1 MKPAGKG
8 ILIFLQILLPI
19 FLMSTM
25 VIPPCIAQVDVRYK
39 PSGSMI
45 RNPER
50 GFYTELTSEAEKHPL
65 TPGELAVCRAKGQT
79 LILRMYY
86 LSAFRSRPLS
96 DVELNIVKNDFKIIR
111 AAGMKCIPRF
121 AYSHN
126 IGQQDAPLNI
136 VMGHITQL
144 KPIIR
149 ANADVIAAMQAGF
162 IGAWGEMHSSTNGL
176 DSLTS
181 MRKILFEI
189 LKMLPPERMVQVRT
203 PHYKREIFNRQAPI
217 AKSEA
222 FNESMNSRVG
232 HHNDCFLANW
242 NDYGTYADTTEET
255 AFLSEECRYVPMGG
269 ETCNPSSF
277 AECANTIKQMEKLR
291 WSFLNSGYHPGVIAG
306 WRGQSCLDE
315 ITKRLGYR
323 FELLEGKFDDLL
335 RPGNG
340 FHFAIRLTNTGFAAL
355 FNPRDVELVIEHRSS
370 KARWAVKLPDDPR
383 FWEPG
388 DTVSLA
394 GEAGLPDDMPGG
406 AYSVYLNLPDP
417 ESRLHFRPDYAVQVA
432 NEETWVPESGYND
445 LKFTLNVRTGY
456 AGKMYTGLYYFQ
468 PLAVPADADTI
479 DREGNQ

>member
-1 MKPAGKG
+1 MKPAGEG
-8 ILIFLQILLPI
+8 ILIFLPILL
-19 FLMSTM
+19 MSSM
-25 VIPPCIAQVDVRYK
+25 LIAPCFAQVDVKYT
-39 PSGSMI
+39 PSGTMI

-50 GFYTELTSEAEKHPL
+50 GFYTELTSEAERGLL
-65 TPGELAVCRAKGQT
+65 TPQELAMCKAKGQT
-79 LILRMYY
+79 LIMRMYY
-86 LSAFRSRPLS
+86 LSSFRSLPLS
-96 DVELNIVKNDFKIIR
+96 DVELNIVKNDFQVIR

-136 VMGHITQL
+136 VMGHIAQL

-176 DSLTS
+176 DSVTN

-222 FNESMNSRVG
+222 FNESMYSRVG

-242 NDYGTYADTTEET
+242 DDYGTYTDTTEET

-277 AECANTIKQMEKLR
+277 AECANTIKQMEKLH
-291 WSFLNSGYHPGVIAG
+291 WSFLNSGYHPGVLKG
-306 WRGQSCLDE
+306 WRGENCFDV

-323 FELLEGKFDDLL
+323 FELLSGRFDDAL

-340 FHFAIRLTNTGFAAL
+340 FHYAIRLTNTGFAAL
-355 FNPRDVELVIEHRSS
+355 FNPRDVELVIEHRAS

-388 DTVSLA
+388 DTLSLA

-406 AYSVYLNLPDP
+406 ACSVYLNLPDP
-417 ESRLHFRPDYAVQVA
+417 ESRLHFRPDYAVQFA
-432 NEETWVPESGYND
+432 NDNTWVQESGYND

-468 PLAVPADADTI
+468 PLTVPAETDTPNS
-479 DREGNQ
+479 EGNQ